1 MCVTM
6 PKHERCPDCG
16 QLWVE
21 ESTVVGR
28 VHREGFT
35 MVGRNVRE
43 CEYCGATQR
52 IQEESLRKH

>member
-1 MCVTM
+1 M